1 MLTQVELKT
10 ARRTDLNSA
19 ERPALLKISPALM
32 ANFLTQR
39 NDLNQRGRRA
49 SLHGFVVCKST
60 FIMGLSPV
68 RVSI

>member
-1 MLTQVELKT
+1 MLTQPESKT

-19 ERPALLKISPALM
+19 ERPAPLKISPALM

-49 SLHGFVVCKST
+49 SMHGFKENE
-60 FIMGLSPV
+60 L
-68 RVSI
+68 